1 MGGVVWHAGVYPW
14 FTVSSCVLVGVSVV
28 TWLPQPLVDCR
39 QCSCV
44 IESSLLFVVH
54 TMYTSL
60 IGPVIVWA
68 TYWTVVAS
76 FPGLPWGRP
85 GNEAKT
91 VVLTVVLSFST
102 LEGR

>member
-1 MGGVVWHAGVYPW
+1 
-14 FTVSSCVLVGVSVV
+14 
-28 TWLPQPLVDCR
+28 
-39 QCSCV
+39 
-44 IESSLLFVVH
+44 
-54 TMYTSL
+54 MYTSL
-60 IGPVIVWA
+60 IGPVIA
-68 TYWTVVAS
+68 RMGYWTVVGS

>member
-1 MGGVVWHAGVYPW
+1 MSLWCVFVGV
-14 FTVSSCVLVGVSVV
+14 SVGVSVV
-28 TWLPQPLVDCR
+28 IWLSQPLVNYR
-39 QCSCV
+39 Q
-44 IESSLLFVVH
+44 SSYVSLSKLFVVH

-60 IGPVIVWA
+60 IGPVIA
-68 TYWTVVAS
+68 RMGYWTVVGS
-76 FPGLPWGRP
+76 FPGFPWGRP

>member
-1 MGGVVWHAGVYPW
+1 MVCSEQLCLCG
-14 FTVSSCVLVGVSVV
+14 CVFVGVSVV
-28 TWLPQPLVDCR
+28 IWLPQPLVNYR
-39 QCSCV
+39 QSCYV
-44 IESSLLFVVH
+44 SSSKLFVVH

-60 IGPVIVWA
+60 IGPVIA
-68 TYWTVVAS
+68 RMGYWTVVGS
-76 FPGLPWGRP
+76 FPGLPWERP